1 MIAVREAMN
10 NNDHPITLQL
20 TVTITALVHP
30 EPEAGGYSAEV
41 PALPGCY
48 TQGETLEEVR
58 ANLREAVEG
67 WLGSAH
73 DSALHRR
80 AESEQVR

>member
-1 MIAVREAMN
+1 MKEEVAA
-10 NNDHPITLQL
+10 PIRPVALHFTATL
-20 TVTITALVHP
+20 TALVYP

-48 TQGETLEEVR
+48 TQGETLEEVQ
-58 ANLREAVEG
+58 ANLREVAEG

-73 DSALHRR
+73 DEAVARLTPEGE
-80 AESEQVR
+80 A

>member
-1 MIAVREAMN
+1 MDN
-10 NNDHPITLQL
+10 NVARPITLQL

-30 EPEAGGYSAEV
+30 EPQVGGYSAEV

-58 ANLREAVEG
+58 DNLREAVEG
-67 WLGSAH
+67 WLSSAH
-73 DSALHRR
+73 DAAAHHP
-80 AESEQVR
+80 AKPEQAQ

>member
-1 MIAVREAMN
+1 MKDEAA
-10 NNDHPITLQL
+10 PIPVQF
-20 TVTITALVHP
+20 TVTLMALVYP

-48 TQGETLEEVR
+48 TQGETLDEIQI
-58 ANLREAVEG
+58 NLREAALG

-73 DSALHRR
+73 SINR
-80 AESEQVR
+80 